1 MTQELRQNLETI
13 SNLDSNDSPPRLEF
27 DLEASKFEFPLSKVR
42 AGKLLEIS
50 DRTVGNWLK
59 KLEEIHQPIGN
70 AGLMTS
76 SKGQITEWGFHCLQ
90 RFQLEKEEGYRDRV
104 WSEAGIEA
112 PAEPGGALATVDS
125 LDGSTVGVLDAE
137 LVPLD
142 LPDVDVAIAEFLPDI
157 SMVKSEALQ
166 DEAEKALEA
175 TQKYLAVTQHRYSQS
190 RSVRRRNL
198 IAQAVRDGAEDVQ
211 LYNQAYDATVSKA
224 LNNQAQGFDA
234 Q

>member
-90 RFQLEKEEGYRDRV
+90 RFQLEKEDGYRDRV
-104 WSEAGIEA
+104 WSEADIEA
-112 PAEPGGALATVDS
+112 PTEPGGALAVVDS
-125 LDGSTVGVLDAE
+125 LDGSTPNVLEAE
-137 LVPLD
+137 LVPVE
-142 LPDVDVAIAEFLPDI
+142 LPDIDVAIAEFLPDA
-157 SMVKSEALQ
+157 SRVSAETLQ
-166 DEAEKALEA
+166 DTAEKDLEA

-190 RSVRRRNL
+190 RAIRRRNL
-198 IAQAVRDGAEDVQ
+198 IGQAVRDAAEDVRI
-211 LYNQAYDATVSKA
+211 YNQAYDATVSKA
-224 LNNQAQGFDA
+224 LNDQTQGFDA